1 MGKRKMND
9 PVFSAYEY
17 AIGGK
22 MVVGT
27 VIMDEMEAMKMD
39 DTIGGKAELKENL
52 LYQMVDYILKE
63 NLAEFTMV
71 EDPANAMRKYRVRA
85 YLAPND
91 QVKILRT
98 AQKLAL

>member
-1 MGKRKMND
+1 MND
-9 PVFSAYEY
+9 PIFSAYDY

-27 VIMDEMEAMKMD
+27 VIMDKMEAMKLE
-39 DTIGGKAELKENL
+39 DTIDGKANLKERL
-52 LYQMVDYILKE
+52 LYQMIDYILEK

-71 EDPANAMRKYRVRA
+71 EDRANDMIKYRVRA
-85 YLAPND
+85 YLAPNE

>member
-1 MGKRKMND
+1 MSD
-9 PVFSAYEY
+9 PIFSAYDY

-27 VIMDEMEAMKMD
+27 VIMDKMEAMKLE
-39 DTIGGKAELKENL
+39 DTIGGKANLKERL
-52 LYQMVDYILKE
+52 LYQMIDYILEK

-71 EDPANAMRKYRVRA
+71 EDRTTGMMKYRVRA
-85 YLAPND
+85 YLAPNE

-98 AQKLAL
+98 AEKLAL

>member
-1 MGKRKMND
+1 MND
-9 PVFSAYEY
+9 PTFSSYDY

-27 VIMDEMEAMKMD
+27 VIMDEMESLKLD
-39 DTIGGKAELKENL
+39 DTIHGKANLKGKL
-52 LYQMVDYILKE
+52 LYQMIEYILKE

-71 EDPANAMRKYRVRA
+71 EDRANGMIKYRVRA
-85 YLAPND
+85 YLAPNE

-98 AQKLAL
+98 AEKLAL

>member
-1 MGKRKMND
+1 MND
-9 PVFSAYEY
+9 PIFSAYDY

-27 VIMDEMEAMKMD
+27 VIMDEMEAMKLD
-39 DTIGGKAELKENL
+39 DTIGGKAELKERL
-52 LYQMVDYILKE
+52 LYQMVEYILEK
-63 NLAEFTMV
+63 NLAEFTV
-71 EDPANAMRKYRVRA
+71 AEDRANGMIKYRVRA
-85 YLAPND
+85 YLAPNE

>member
-1 MGKRKMND
+1 MND
-9 PVFSAYEY
+9 PIFSAYDY

-27 VIMDEMEAMKMD
+27 VIMDKMEAMKLE
-39 DTIGGKAELKENL
+39 DTIGGKANLKERL
-52 LYQMVDYILKE
+52 LYQMIDYILEK
-63 NLAEFTMV
+63 NLAEFTVV
-71 EDPANAMRKYRVRA
+71 EDRAHGMIKYRVRA
-85 YLAPND
+85 YLAPNE

>member
-1 MGKRKMND
+1 MND
-9 PVFSAYEY
+9 PIFSAYDY

-27 VIMDEMEAMKMD
+27 VIMDEMESIKLD
-39 DTIGGKAELKENL
+39 DTIDGKAKLKEKL

-71 EDPANAMRKYRVRA
+71 EDRTSGMMKYRVRA
-85 YLAPND
+85 YLAPNE

-98 AQKLAL
+98 AEKLVL